1 MTNLTSSAGR
11 RIQPADGPGSAS
23 GGANARS
30 RVTEALRAAIITGE
44 LEPGQIYSAP
54 RLGAQFGVS
63 ATPVREAML
72 DLLKEGLVRTV
83 RNKGFEVLEPSPVAL
98 QDILEMRRLLE
109 VPIVGRLAERG
120 AREAE
125 LVALMPL
132 AEDTVEAAARL
143 DIVGH
148 VAADMVFHLAMLD
161 LWGNN
166 EITETI
172 RALRSRS
179 RLAGL
184 YSTENHEAMLES
196 AREHL
201 LLIDLIRSRKQA
213 AAEELMLSHI
223 NRAAVLWSR
232 RNTGCTTSAAPP
244 VGQ

>member
-1 MTNLTSSAGR
+1 MPPVGGTGLPSG
-11 RIQPADGPGSAS
+11 AS
-23 GGANARS
+23 NVRS
-30 RVTEALRAAIITGE
+30 RITEALRAAIISGE
-44 LEPGQIYSAP
+44 LEPGQVYSAP

-83 RNKGFEVLEPSPVAL
+83 RNKGFEVLAPSPEAL
-98 QDILEMRRLLE
+98 QDIVEMRQLLE
-109 VPIVGRLAERG
+109 VPIVGRLAGRG

-125 LVALMPL
+125 LVALIPL
-132 AEDTVEAAARL
+132 AQDTVKTASRL

-148 VAADMVFHLAMLD
+148 VAADMMFHLALLD
-161 LWGNN
+161 LWGNS

-184 YSTENHEAMLES
+184 YSTENHDAMMES

-201 LLIDLIRSRKQA
+201 LLIDLIRHREQA

-223 NRAAVLWSR
+223 NRAAALWSK
-232 RNTGCTTSAAPP
+232 RNAGT
-244 VGQ
+244 